1 MEHSI
6 FSGLSPAKLRIAFKA
21 AKDSPEA
28 LAALAVLALAVIL
41 LLAFAG
47 AMAAHHVGGF
57 ASRIQEEEER
67 RAKE

>member
-1 MEHSI
+1 MERSI
-6 FSGLSPAKLRIAFKA
+6 FFGLSPANLKIAYEA

-28 LAALAVLALAVIL
+28 LAALAILALAVIL

-57 ASRIQEEEER
+57 ASRVQEEE
-67 RAKE
+67 